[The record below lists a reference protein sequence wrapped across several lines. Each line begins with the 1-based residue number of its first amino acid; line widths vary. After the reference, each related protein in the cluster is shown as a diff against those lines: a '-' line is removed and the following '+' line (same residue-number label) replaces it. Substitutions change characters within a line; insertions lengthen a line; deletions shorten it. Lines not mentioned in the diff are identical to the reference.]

1 MIFYNG
7 FNLLVDAVALMATA
21 FITYRY
27 ALRKGFML
35 GMTAEAQANPY
46 IDLDKHWEGVV
57 HDYSNH

>member
-7 FNLLVDAVALMATA
+7 FNLLVVMVAVMATM

-46 IDLDKHWEGVV
+46 IDLDNHWEGVV
-57 HDYSNH
+57 HDHSNH

>member
-7 FNLLVDAVALMATA
+7 FNLLVDMVAVMATM

-46 IDLDKHWEGVV
+46 IDLDNHWEGVV
-57 HDYSNH
+57 HDHSNH

>member
-7 FNLLVDAVALMATA
+7 FNLLVDAVAVMATA

-46 IDLDKHWEGVV
+46 IDLDNHWEGVV
-57 HDYSNH
+57 HDHSNH